1 LGEYDATGALI
12 EETVWL
18 GDTPVATL
26 RPNGSTVSIYYIH
39 SDPLNAPRQITR
51 PSDHTPM
58 WTWNSDPFG
67 TDAANPSPSGA
78 GVFAYNLR
86 FPGQVFD
93 GQAGLHQNGF
103 RDYDPAVGRY
113 PTSDPSGLGGGFN
126 PYSYSGANPLSN
138 FDPLGLY
145 CTSDG
150 GSVSCSYPGGPA
162 FRLPVKGFP
171 NINASMR
178 ALYHKYDVQRTLG
191 CANPQ
196 DVLQSLINNPTP
208 GSPSPA
214 SPNGTPNNAPVP
226 FFGTNPVTS
235 YLTTDLNTGLP
246 LVVNIT
252 GPNSAFSPG
261 YVARE
266 VANGFV
272 HTYGEGLNPWQ
283 SPAATAGWGQDFAN
297 DFVWGQQMDDFIR
310 RARSNCGCH

>member
-1 LGEYDATGALI
+1 
-12 EETVWL
+12 
-18 GDTPVATL
+18 
-26 RPNGSTVSIYYIH
+26 
-39 SDPLNAPRQITR
+39 
-51 PSDHTPM
+51 
-58 WTWNSDPFG
+58 
-67 TDAANPSPSGA
+67 
-78 GVFAYNLR
+78 
-86 FPGQVFD
+86 
-93 GQAGLHQNGF
+93 
-103 RDYDPAVGRY
+103 
-113 PTSDPSGLGGGFN
+113 
-126 PYSYSGANPLSN
+126 
-138 FDPLGLY
+138 
-145 CTSDG
+145 
-150 GSVSCSYPGGPA
+150 
-162 FRLPVKGFP
+162 
-171 NINASMR
+171 MR

-310 RARSNCGCH
+310 RSRSNCGCH